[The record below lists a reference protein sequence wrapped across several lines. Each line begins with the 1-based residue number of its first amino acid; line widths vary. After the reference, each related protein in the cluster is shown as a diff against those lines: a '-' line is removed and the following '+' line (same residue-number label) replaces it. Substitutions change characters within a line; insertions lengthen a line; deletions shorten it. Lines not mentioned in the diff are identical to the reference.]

1 VGKMQLGKALTKL
14 AIKLDLSGRQMAK
27 ELHLDPTTVSKMMND
42 KRNVTTDT
50 AHFSLGV
57 YDDGEY
63 TQDVTHQFSHG
74 RTAPTID
81 GKALDIE
88 TPLAIMIQA
97 LEEIKDVTEVLDLK
111 LFLRNPE
118 NASNVEINAAET
130 AYRESKELEWVMSN
144 LCARIA
150 HFYSLNGKEL
160 DKDVKRKWK
169 AAEVLS
175 I

>member
-1 VGKMQLGKALTKL
+1 MKLGKALTNL
-14 AIKLDLSGRQMAK
+14 TIRQGINGEQMAR
-27 ELHLDPTTVSKMMND
+27 ELHLDPTTVSKMKND
-42 KRNVTTDT
+42 KCNVTTDT
-50 AHFSLGV
+50 AHYSLQV

-63 TQDVTHQFSHG
+63 TQDVTHYFSHG

-81 GKALDIE
+81 GKALDRE

-97 LEEIKDVTEVLDLK
+97 LEEIKDVTDVLDLK

-118 NASNVEINAAET
+118 HASDVEINAAET

>member
-1 VGKMQLGKALTKL
+1 
-14 AIKLDLSGRQMAK
+14 
-27 ELHLDPTTVSKMMND
+27 
-42 KRNVTTDT
+42 
-50 AHFSLGV
+50 
-57 YDDGEY
+57 
-63 TQDVTHQFSHG
+63 
-74 RTAPTID
+74 
-81 GKALDIE
+81 
-88 TPLAIMIQA
+88 MIQA

>member
-1 VGKMQLGKALTKL
+1 MQLGKALTN
-14 AIKLDLSGRQMAK
+14 LSIRQGINGEQMAK
-27 ELHLDPTTVSKMMND
+27 ELHLDPTTVSKMKND

-50 AHFSLGV
+50 AHFSLQV

-63 TQDVTHQFSHG
+63 TQDVAHLFTDG

-81 GKALDIE
+81 GLAVDRQ

-111 LFLRNPE
+111 LFIRNPE
-118 NASNVEINAAET
+118 HASDVEINAAET

-150 HFYSLNGKEL
+150 DFYKLNGKEL
-160 DKDVKRKWK
+160 DKAVKRKWK
-169 AAEVLS
+169 ASEVLS